1 MVLDLMR
8 REKKKVL
15 GLFLIPL
22 IFGLVAYLIPG
33 FSGGSWGGGLNQSVL
48 AKVGRKEIS
57 NAEFSAAYSRFL
69 RNNRIPFDRQY
80 LKALRFDQQIL
91 NQLISQE
98 LIISEGRRLGLDA
111 TPSDIQQ
118 KILSFPFFQD
128 NGAFVM
134 VRYEA
139 ILRNQGMTP
148 TDFENE
154 IRQEI
159 VRTRLHGLLT
169 DGVTISETE
178 AEKEY
183 QKRNEKVKVDYVVF
197 DPASLTSSVAVDEN
211 ELKNFFNSSREN
223 YRMPEQR
230 KAQCLYVNS
239 SKLMATVQVTDAELN
254 NYYQQNLS
262 TYQLPERVRASHIL
276 FKTEGKSPE
285 ETAKIKAKA
294 MEVLQQVKGGADF
307 AALAKKYSEDTSAS
321 NGGDLGFFGRG
332 QMVPPFEKSA
342 FTLGVGAISD
352 LVTTQYGFHIIKVVE
367 RQSPRTQ
374 PLAEVANLIRPT
386 LQQRK
391 ADQIAQD
398 LADKAFSRTRTN
410 TSFEAI
416 ARELKIDLIDTPLF
430 AQGNDVPIIGN
441 TPDFSN
447 KLFAMKA
454 NEIGSPVRVP
464 GGYVIP
470 KMTGTKAPYV
480 PELNEAR
487 AKAEQ
492 DYKSKKSVEVAKNK
506 AQELVNKVKSGAA
519 FEAAA
524 KAMGG
529 TVKTSDP
536 IARNG
541 NIQNLGATSS
551 IDSFAFSGNVGDVSP
566 VIAMG
571 QKQAVFQ
578 LKEKFPIKP
587 EDFAKEKDSLRE
599 TLASQ
604 QKDQV
609 FQAYLDEV
617 KNRMIK
623 AGKLKVNQ
631 KAFDDISRRL

>member
-1 MVLDLMR
+1 MVLDFMR

-33 FSGGSWGGGLNQSVL
+33 FSGGSWGSGLNQSVL
-48 AKVGRKEIS
+48 AKVGKKEIS
-57 NAEFSAAYSRFL
+57 NAEFSTAYSRFL

-98 LIISEGRRLGLDA
+98 LIVSEGQRLGLNA
-111 TPSDIQQ
+111 TASDIQQ

-159 VRTRLHGLLT
+159 VRTRLHGLIT
-169 DGVTISETE
+169 DGVAVSDAEV
-178 AEKEY
+178 EKEY
-183 QKRNEKVKVDYVVF
+183 QNRNEKVKVSYVVF
-197 DPASLTSSVAVDEN
+197 DPASLTNSVMVDEN
-211 ELKNFFNSSREN
+211 ELKSFFDSNREN
-223 YRMPEQR
+223 YRLPEQR
-230 KAQCLYVNS
+230 KARCLFVNAA
-239 SKLMATVQVTDAELN
+239 KLAGSVQVTDAELN
-254 NYYQQNLS
+254 NYYQQNLQ

-285 ETAKIKAKA
+285 EAAKIKTKA
-294 MEVLQQVKGGADF
+294 MDVLQQVKSGADF

-321 NGGDLGFFGRG
+321 NGGDLGLFGRG
-332 QMVPPFEKSA
+332 QMVPPFEQAA
-342 FTLGVGAISD
+342 FTLGLGAISD
-352 LVTTQYGFHIIKVVE
+352 LVTTQYGFHIIKIVE
-367 RQSPRTQ
+367 KQPARIQ
-374 PLAEVANLIRPT
+374 PLVEVANLIRPT

-391 ADQIAQD
+391 ADQMAQD

-410 TSFEAI
+410 ASFEGI
-416 ARELKIDLIDTPLF
+416 ARELKIEVIDTPLF
-430 AQGNDVPIIGN
+430 AQGSDVPVIGN

-447 KLFAMKA
+447 KLFALKA
-454 NEIGSPVRVP
+454 NEIGSPVRIP

-470 KMTGTKAPYV
+470 KLSGTKAPYV
-480 PELNEAR
+480 PELNEVR
-487 AKAEQ
+487 AKVEQ
-492 DYKSKKSVEVAKNK
+492 DYKAKKSVEVARNK
-506 AQELVNKVKSGAA
+506 AQELVAKVKSGAA
-519 FEAAA
+519 FEAAV

-529 TVKTSDP
+529 AVKTSDP
-536 IARNG
+536 ITRNG
-541 NIQNLGATSS
+541 NIQDLGATSA
-551 IDSFAFSGNVGDVSP
+551 IDSFAFSANGGEVSP
-566 VIAMG
+566 VFAMG

-578 LKEKFPIKP
+578 MKEKFPIKP
-587 EDFAKEKDSLRE
+587 EDFAKEKENLRE
-599 TLASQ
+599 TLAGQ
-604 QKDQV
+604 RKDQV